1 MRDKIANLEQ
11 KAMNKMSENNGLLLG
26 QNTGKNRAGTD
37 IAEPQ
42 QNQVEKLARK
52 LRNREFDLK
61 KIKSELTEA

>member
-11 KAMNKMSENNGLLLG
+11 KVMNQMSENNGLLLG
-26 QNTGKNRAGTD
+26 PNTDVNRAD
-37 IAEPQ
+37 LDAAEPQ
-42 QNQVEKLARK
+42 LDQVDKLARK